1 MTGTTK
7 SSSKTVSKT
16 SLAASLRRAF
26 GRLRSFFRRKP
37 LDQELNDE
45 MASHIDLAIEENMRR
60 GMPEEEA
67 RRQALVRFGGVQQA
81 REQHRET
88 RGLPWMD
95 ILMQDVRFTCR
106 TLRKDR
112 GFTIVA
118 ILILGLGVGAN
129 VAVFSVVNTI
139 LLRPL
144 PFHDAQQLV
153 WITGNKGEGGQSSMT
168 YSVDAYEDYKAANQT
183 LQGVTAYFAFYG
195 QGDYK
200 LTGYGDPQ
208 PVNGVPVAGNF
219 FQVLGV
225 QPKLGRLFTPE
236 ELVKGGRP
244 AVLLGEPYWRR
255 QFHADPNIVGQTI
268 QLNKTPTVVAG
279 VIPATF
285 DFGSVFAPGT
295 RMDIF
300 VPAVM
305 NDMREWGNVFF
316 FVGRMKPGVGIG
328 QVQAEADMLFPRFY
342 HSKKQPESKG
352 DYTGTVWGLKEYV
365 SGKLHRSLVVL
376 WGAVG
381 LIMLIVCVNLSNL
394 LLARSAAR
402 GKEFAMRSVLGAGRG
417 RLIRQLLTESL
428 VLSAAGAVLGLG
440 IAYAV
445 VTWLAHQGS
454 IALPLLSSIRVDA
467 SALGWTLVIAVAA
480 AVFFGLAPGLKM
492 SSGDL
497 QESLKDSGHGASVG
511 RKHDRMRSVLVVS
524 EVALACILLVG
535 GGLLLRSFLRVID
548 IDLGFQPQRAA
559 AMAVSFDDGNKQ
571 ENVGPVLENMLD
583 HVKAIPG
590 IEAAGISD
598 MLPLDR
604 NRGWNL
610 WRKDRNPDQAPET
623 GTFVQMVTPEYIKAF
638 GMRLIKGRD
647 FSWNDSTHAQ
657 HVVIINEYLARRE
670 WPGQDPI
677 GRLAVTNGEISQVI
691 GVVADVKETGLE
703 TDPGAEMYLPITQ
716 WGPAGAELVV
726 RTNLPPDAL
735 AASVMK
741 VLRQLNPGQPATEFR
756 PIQHLVDH
764 SVSPR
769 KFFVLLVSIF
779 AGLGLFLASLG
790 IYGVISYSVTRQ
802 TQEIGIR
809 MALGATRSKVQ
820 LSVIGKTLRLAAI
833 GIAVGAV
840 LSFVLARG
848 IASLLYGTEPTDPVT
863 FAGMVVLLG
872 LVALVAG
879 YLPARRASRIDPMIA
894 LRTN

>member
-1 MTGTTK
+1 M
-7 SSSKTVSKT
+7 
-16 SLAASLRRAF
+16 F
-26 GRLRSFFRRKP
+26 HRLRSFFRKDA
-37 LDQELNDE
+37 LDHDLNDE
-45 MASHIDLAIEENMRR
+45 MASHIELAMEEYMHK
-60 GMPEEEA
+60 GMSEEEA
-67 RRQALVRFGGVQQA
+67 RRKALVRFGGMQQA
-81 REQHRET
+81 KEQHRET

-95 ILMQDVRFTCR
+95 ILGQDLRFTFR
-106 TLRKDR
+106 TLAKDR
-112 GFTIVA
+112 GFTVIA
-118 ILILGLGVGAN
+118 ILILGLGIGAN

-144 PFHDAQQLV
+144 PFHDSQQLV

-225 QPKLGRLFTPE
+225 QPKLGRLFAPE

-255 QFHADPNIVGQTI
+255 QFHADPDIVGHTI

-305 NDMREWGNVFF
+305 DDMRDWGNVFF
-316 FVGRMKPGVGIG
+316 FVGRMKPSVGIG
-328 QVQAEADMLFPRFY
+328 QVQAEADMLFPRLY
-342 HSKKQPESKG
+342 ANKKNPQSINQ
-352 DYTGTVWGLKEYV
+352 YTGTVSGLKEYV

-376 WGAVG
+376 WAVVG

-417 RLIRQLLTESL
+417 RLVCQLLTESL
-428 VLSAAGAVLGLG
+428 VLSAGGAVLGLG
-440 IAYAV
+440 IAFAV

-454 IALPLLSSIRVDA
+454 IALPLLSTIGVDA
-467 SALGWTLVIAVAA
+467 SALGWTWVIAVVA
-480 AVFFGLAPGLKM
+480 AVLFGLAPGLKM

-497 QESLKDSGHGASVG
+497 QDSLKDSGHGASAG

-535 GGLLLRSFLRVID
+535 AGLLLRSFLRVMD

-559 AMAVSFDDGNKQ
+559 AIAVSFDDGNKQ

-583 HVKAIPG
+583 HLKAIPG

-610 WRKDRNPDQAPET
+610 FRKGRNPNDAPDT
-623 GTFVQMVTPEYIKAF
+623 GTFVQIVTPEYIKAF

-647 FSWNDSTHAQ
+647 FNWSDSTHAQ
-657 HVVIINEYLARRE
+657 HVVIINESLARRE
-670 WPGQDPI
+670 WPGQDPV
-677 GRLAVTNGEISQVI
+677 GQLAVANDEISQVI

-703 TDPGAEMYLPITQ
+703 KDPGAEMYLPITQ

-726 RTNLPPDAL
+726 RTSLPPDAL
-735 AASVMK
+735 ASSVMT
-741 VLRQLNPGQPATEFR
+741 VLRGLNPAQPATEFR
-756 PIQHLVDH
+756 PIQDLVDH

-779 AGLGLFLASLG
+779 AGLGLLLASLG
-790 IYGVISYSVTRQ
+790 IYGVISYSVMRQ

-820 LSVIGKTLRLAAI
+820 FGVLGKTMRLAAI
-833 GIAVGAV
+833 GILIGGA
-840 LSFVLARG
+840 LSFVLAKG
-848 IASLLYGTEPTDPVT
+848 IASLLYGTRPTDPIT
-863 FAGMVVLLG
+863 FAAMVVLLG
-872 LVALVAG
+872 AVALLAG